1 MTSRLQSPSALGARA
16 AASLAR
22 DLVRAGRPEEAL
34 AVLDQALDQALNQAL
49 NQALDQALHQAP
61 GQAPDRSSGQALDR
75 SPDRARASARA
86 PDGASRRPDGH
97 DDDGGADGTPPD
109 EPAIGPALL
118 TRIATLNFGLGRVD
132 EADGELAAARRRVRD
147 PGLLAA
153 LIAQQGYH
161 LAARGEC
168 RKALAVLDAAPPARP
183 AAPAHPIAVAARAT
197 ALTQLGRCRQAAA
210 LCDAALEAGVPPGM
224 PPVIPEPLPA
234 LRAARQAALLLAGDA
249 AAARA
254 GLAEAV
260 HGEPPPPAAER
271 APLELCLAQAER
283 TLGAIGAATRLARSA
298 ESALAGTWLHAA
310 ATGELA
316 HLAALRGDLAEAE
329 EALAAA
335 RRAASP
341 AARLDGLWA
350 ELAEP
355 WVVALRDGQAAGA
368 AAALAAAGR
377 ARAAGAHGFELLA
390 LHDVVR
396 LAPPRSVACRRAAT
410 RLADL
415 AVAFEGALAKA
426 AAAHARAAAAGDP
439 AALTAASHELERIGL
454 PLPAAEA
461 AAQAADLLGAAG
473 REIPA
478 RAAHARAW
486 YLGARCEGARTP
498 ALARVRE
505 PRLTAREGEVAAL
518 AAGGLSSKQ
527 IAARLA
533 MSVRTVDNHLRAVYL
548 KLGIAGRTELIQ
560 VGVRPPAG
568 IE

>member
-1 MTSRLQSPSALGARA
+1 MTSRLQPPSALGARA

-22 DLVRAGRPEEAL
+22 DLVRAGRPDEAL
-34 AVLDQALDQALNQAL
+34 TVLD
-49 NQALDQALHQAP
+49 
-61 GQAPDRSSGQALDR
+61 RALDR
-75 SPDRARASARA
+75 TSHSPDRAPGTGGGPA
-86 PDGASRRPDGH
+86 DGA
-97 DDDGGADGTPPD
+97 PPD
-109 EPAIGPALL
+109 EPALAPALL

-132 EADGELAAARRRVRD
+132 EADRELAAARGRARD

-153 LIAQQGYH
+153 LVAQQAYH

-168 RKALAVLDAAPPARP
+168 RRALALLDAAPPVRP

-197 ALTQLGRCRQAAA
+197 AIAQLGRCRQAAA
-210 LCDAALEAGVPPGM
+210 LCDAALDAGVPPGL

-234 LRAARQAALLLAGDA
+234 LLAARHTALLLAGDA
-249 AAARA
+249 AGARA
-254 GLAEAV
+254 GLAAAV
-260 HGEPPPPAAER
+260 GGEPPPSR
-271 APLELCLAQAER
+271 SDRVPLELCLAQAER
-283 TLGAIGAATRLARSA
+283 TLGAVATATRLARSA
-298 ESALAGTWLHAA
+298 EHDLAGTWLHAVA
-310 ATGELA
+310 AGELA
-316 HLAALRGDLAEAE
+316 HLAALRGDRAEAE

-341 AARLDGLWA
+341 AARLAGFWA

-355 WVVALRDGQAAGA
+355 WLIALRDGQAAGA
-368 AAALAAAGR
+368 AAALALAGR

-396 LAPPRSVACRRAAT
+396 LAPPRSIPSRRAAT

-415 AVAFEGALAKA
+415 AVAFEGDLAKA
-426 AAAHARAAAAGDP
+426 AAAHARALAAGDP
-439 AALTAASHELERIGL
+439 AALTAASRELERIGL

-461 AAQAADLLGAAG
+461 AAQAADLLVAAG

-498 ALARVRE
+498 ALARVRD

-548 KLGIAGRTELIQ
+548 KLGIAGRTELVH
-560 VGVRPPAG
+560 VGVRPPSGVERAP
-568 IE
+568 